1 MFPDYNGAINKK
13 IRGMRMY
20 FKLVME
26 GGHVGAG
33 KSYDMV
39 RYFEG
44 DDIFG
49 VMARTRHIP
58 RLKKKAFGSGIKLIK
73 EISWREYIAG
83 KGEERKDPYL
93 IIRNR
98 HHDRISAL
106 APA

>member
-1 MFPDYNGAINKK
+1 
-13 IRGMRMY
+13 MY

-49 VMARTRHIP
+49 VLARSLHTP
-58 RLKKKAFGSGIKLIK
+58 RLKKKEFGSGIKLIK
-73 EISWREYIAG
+73 EISWQEYSYG
-83 KGEERKDPYL
+83 KGRERKDQYL
-93 IIRNR
+93 N
-98 HHDRISAL
+98 HN
-106 APA
+106 